1 MNAQRTLLWLAFS
14 GAILAACGDGMLLLL
29 GNGNLALSLSA
40 FSSLVLIGSLA
51 GVIGIALYSF
61 GYQGRAEQVRSR
73 HPRAAAW
80 LTFCGA
86 LFASTGA
93 AVHCATGLS
102 IAFSSPRAGQNPYSA
117 ILNAGPL
124 LVSMWA
130 VAAFFFFGVVLADLA
145 SCSN

>member
-29 GNGNLALSLSA
+29 GNGNLALSLSP

-61 GYQGRAEQVRSR
+61 GYQARAEQVRSR

-80 LTFCGA
+80 LTFCSG
-86 LFASTGA
+86 S
-93 AVHCATGLS
+93 
-102 IAFSSPRAGQNPYSA
+102 
-117 ILNAGPL
+117 PL
-124 LVSMWA
+124 LFWRCPGRPGLLQQLT
-130 VAAFFFFGVVLADLA
+130 AAPVQPLDSHAGHPGSFLPPAA
-145 SCSN
+145 